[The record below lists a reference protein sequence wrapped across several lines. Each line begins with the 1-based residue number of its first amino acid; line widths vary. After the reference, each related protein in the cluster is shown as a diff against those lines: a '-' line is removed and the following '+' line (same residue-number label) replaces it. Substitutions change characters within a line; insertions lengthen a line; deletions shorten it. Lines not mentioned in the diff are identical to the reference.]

1 MKQSI
6 KPAGKPAGK
15 QTITAIQPI
24 KAVKQSRTRVVE
36 IPVEVETKPLAVDKT
51 AQPPSELA
59 PESIQFAS
67 LPLVSCMSRE
77 DMDEAKRLLEEY
89 DGTDTLLKQLEGE
102 KEKLKKGLAELQKK
116 YALVG
121 MRWGGWAYASRAMEG
136 RESLSKELLIQA
148 GVGAD
153 VIKACTIRGK
163 PYERAEFRRVKGE
176 G

>member
-1 MKQSI
+1 MKQAKQAM
-6 KPAGKPAGK
+6 KPAVQPVTAMSK
-15 QTITAIQPI
+15 QT
-24 KAVKQSRTRVVE
+24 RTRVVE
-36 IPVEVETKPLAVDKT
+36 IPVEVETKTEVA
-51 AQPPSELA
+51 PPVQ
-59 PESIQFAS
+59 ESIQFAS
-67 LPLVSCMSRE
+67 LPLISCMSRE

-121 MRWGGWAYASRAMEG
+121 MRWGGWAYATRTMEG

-153 VIKACTIRGK
+153 VIKACTVRGK

-176 G
+176 E